1 MKIIK
6 FLFLGLFSITFMS
19 YLILAGFLYFNEQ
32 KSEKLLSSHE
42 STLNRIQSPH
52 KIELIDDGLASFKR
66 RLDLIDSAKESIEL
80 EFFIYE
86 LDLTA
91 RLISDKL
98 VAKAKEG
105 VKVRLLVDFS
115 APVFKLKPQY
125 ANFLKKNGVEVKYY
139 NTSSLLELVAV
150 QHRNHRKFLIIDGE
164 YALTGGRNIANDY
177 FNLSEHYNFLDSD
190 ILINGPI
197 VSNIRNSFNLY
208 WSSEFTE
215 NPESYNGSSTE
226 LDQLIKNLE
235 NDRKLYQDLEKQ
247 KETLY
252 SSIHKTVCND
262 ITFVTD
268 FPGVTK
274 DKRQTFIA
282 IAQALK
288 ETKRK
293 VLAESP
299 YFVIRHGGLKVL
311 EDLSQQ
317 NVKVDVLT
325 NGLYSTDAY
334 YTVSA
339 LSFSIDEL
347 VKTNLSL
354 HAYNGNVPGHFS
366 SPLYP
371 TSKRWGI
378 HSKRAVIDD
387 NTVMIG
393 TYNID
398 PRSANLNSEVVFI
411 CHDGVELASLLTES
425 IKSRIAQSDLILSDG
440 KVQEGS
446 LILKAP
452 LVQKLKYLLAMPLTY
467 FFDFLL

>member
-1 MKIIK
+1 
-6 FLFLGLFSITFMS
+6 LGLFGITVLS
-19 YLILAGFLYFNEQ
+19 YLVLAGFLYLNEQ
-32 KSEKLLSSHE
+32 KAEEILSSHE
-42 STLNRIQSPH
+42 STLVRIQSPH

-86 LDLTA
+86 LDLAA

-98 VAKAKEG
+98 VSKANQG
-105 VKVRLLVDFS
+105 VKVRLMVDFS

-150 QHRNHRKFLIIDGE
+150 QHRNHRKFLIIDGK
-164 YALTGGRNIANDY
+164 YALTGGRNVANDY
-177 FNLSEHYNFLDSD
+177 FNLSSHYSFLDSD
-190 ILINGPI
+190 ILIDGPI
-197 VSNIRNSFNLY
+197 VSNIRSSFNLY
-208 WSSEFTE
+208 WNSEYTVS
-215 NPESYNGSSTE
+215 PETFDGETPE
-226 LDQLIKNLE
+226 LDKLINNLG
-235 NDRKLYQDLEKQ
+235 NDRKLYQDLEGQ

-262 ITFVTD
+262 LTFVMD

-274 DKRQTFIA
+274 DKRQTFKA
-282 IAQALK
+282 IAQALQT
-288 ETKRK
+288 TKSK

-299 YFVIRHGGLKVL
+299 YFVILHGGLKVL
-311 EDLSQQ
+311 EDLSRRD
-317 NVKVDVLT
+317 VKVDVLT

-354 HAYNGNVPGHFS
+354 HAYNGNVPGHYS
-366 SPLYP
+366 SRLYP

-387 NTVMIG
+387 KTVMIG

-411 CHDGVELASLLTES
+411 CHEGVELASLLTES
-425 IKSRIAQSDLILSDG
+425 IRSRIAESDLILSDG
-440 KVQEGS
+440 KVHEGT
-446 LILKAP
+446 LIKKAP
-452 LVQKLKYLLAMPLTY
+452 FMQKLKYLLAMPLTF